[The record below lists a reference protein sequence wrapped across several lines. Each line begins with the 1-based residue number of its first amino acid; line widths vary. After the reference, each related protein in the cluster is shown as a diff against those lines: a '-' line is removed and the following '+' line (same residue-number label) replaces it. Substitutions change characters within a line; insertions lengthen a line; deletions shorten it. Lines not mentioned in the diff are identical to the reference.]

1 MVVAVCYGFL
11 PMLGAVS
18 NRYKWRK
25 FRKRFIELG
34 LSPLLDYRK
43 YHQHE
48 NDGENFHFSGE
59 IESITDG
66 FTLWVR
72 GKDLTIPVSLE
83 KTKCFLL
90 PRNNDDEIPEAPEQI
105 RWNRVSTLNEGV
117 KVYISGC
124 VKLKNNRL
132 NFISTKDNP
141 LIIIFY
147 NCPESELPEKIII
160 SARTHNEYWNSLTPV
175 SIGTGTLSLVYFAA
189 SFLNRPAFRVTVI
202 SALVAIFIPI
212 LPFIPPGLLFTN
224 LFRRISWNARK
235 LRAYRDLA
243 RFNLLTLGADKENN
257 KNHVRSYAIR
267 AYALETLAWVLMLF
281 GISVNIVFIFLIL
294 FLFNVISFQ

>member
-1 MVVAVCYGFL
+1 M
-11 PMLGAVS
+11 
-18 NRYKWRK
+18 
-25 FRKRFIELG
+25 
-34 LSPLLDYRK
+34 SPLLDYRK
-43 YHQHE
+43 YNQHE
-48 NDGENFHFSGE
+48 NEGENFHFTGE

-83 KTKCFLL
+83 KTKCYLL

-117 KVYISGC
+117 KVYIGGC
-124 VKLKNNRL
+124 VRLQDNRL
-132 NFISTKDNP
+132 NFVSAKDNP

-175 SIGTGTLSLVYFAA
+175 SIGTGTLSLVYLAA
-189 SFLNRPAFRVTVI
+189 SFLGRPAFRVTVI
-202 SALVAIFIPI
+202 GAIVAIFIPI

-224 LFRRISWNARK
+224 LFRRITWNARK

-243 RFNLLTLGADKENN
+243 GSNLLTSGAGKENI
-257 KNHVRSYAIR
+257 KPLVRSYAIR
-267 AYALETLAWVLMLF
+267 AYALEAFAWVLMLI
-281 GISVNIVFIFLIL
+281 GISVNIIFIFLIL